1 MPLKTLWARLL
12 VNMLSISVAEYEVR
26 RVGLEMRGRK
36 ACENKLSINS
46 WDGTWWLYW
55 RRFRLKSPITE
66 QCLLSLEISER
77 ILLNLSIKI
86 AVFWFGGL
94 YTQPTM
100 ILFPWGTIISK
111 KSDSIT
117 SGSENLHSSRSLY
130 SRSFCKIN
138 SSSAACFRFTMVG
151 DKIVSCDIYELCSAI
166 S

>member
-1 MPLKTLWARLL
+1 MCASQFFFLCCALELRRQNMQKRVSGQINNATKNTMGK
-12 VNMLSISVAEYEVR
+12 VVGDMLSISVAEYEVR

-77 ILLNLSIKI
+77 ILLNLSINI
-86 AVFWFGGL
+86 AVSWFGGL
-94 YTQPTM
+94 YTQPTI

-130 SRSFCKIN
+130 SRPFCK
-138 SSSAACFRFTMVG
+138 
-151 DKIVSCDIYELCSAI
+151 
-166 S
+166 